1 MSRDGE
7 RHLELG
13 LFAPTVGRMEPIG
26 PPTMYL
32 VSEVPQD
39 VSITYDANREL
50 ARILDRGGLEF
61 FFMAQRGGRG
71 FGESRFWSH
80 ALDSFTVA
88 AAIAEAT
95 ERLRVVSTV
104 HTAFYHPA
112 MVARMGA
119 TLDQISGG
127 RWGLNLVS
135 GWAKP
140 EFDMIGVPFHDH
152 GARYRQTEEFT
163 DILRLCS
170 PLDNDTYEGEFYTVR
185 GGYGQPK
192 PAGSPLLFNA
202 GASDAAREFV
212 ARHCDWYFTGALSAD
227 QLRDDAV
234 DIRARAARH
243 GRTIKVIVYLF
254 GLIRDTREEAQAEV
268 EEIMARRDDDAARA
282 LIEGISGQSLGTFA
296 KGFGE
301 GVTPEELLHNTI
313 IGVGSGKLIGTH
325 ADAAES
331 LAAYQDAGLDGAVFC
346 FRNFEADTRSF
357 IDNVVP
363 LLERRGVRQPRT
375 VRTAAG

>member
-1 MSRDGE
+1 MQ
-7 RHLELG
+7 
-13 LFAPTVGRMEPIG
+13 PIG

-32 VSEVPQD
+32 VSEVEQE
-39 VSITYDANREL
+39 VSITYDANRCL
-50 ARILDRGGLEF
+50 ARLVDAGGLEF

-95 ERLRVVSTV
+95 TQIRIVSTV

-140 EFDMIGVPFHDH
+140 EFDMIDIPFLDH
-152 GARYRQTEEFT
+152 GARYRQTEEFSE
-163 DILRLCS
+163 ILRLFWGE
-170 PLDNDTYEGEFYTVR
+170 DGFDYEGDFYKIR
-185 GGYGQPK
+185 GGYAQPK
-192 PAGSPLLFNA
+192 TTGRPLLFNA
-202 GASDAAREFV
+202 G
-212 ARHCDWYFTGALSAD
+212 L
-227 QLRDDAV
+227 
-234 DIRARAARH
+234 
-243 GRTIKVIVYLF
+243 
-254 GLIRDTREEAQAEV
+254 
-268 EEIMARRDDDAARA
+268 
-282 LIEGISGQSLGTFA
+282 SGQSLGTFA

-301 GVTPEELLHNTI
+301 GVSEAELLHNTI

-325 ADAAES
+325 EQAADT
-331 LAAYQDAGLDGAVFC
+331 LAAYQEAGLDGAVFC
-346 FRNFEADTRSF
+346 FRNFEADTRAL
-357 IDNVVP
+357 IEILVP
-363 LLERRGVRQPRT
+363 ILEDRGIRRPRK
-375 VRTAAG
+375 TASG

>member
-1 MSRDGE
+1 MD
-7 RHLELG
+7 
-13 LFAPTVGRMEPIG
+13 PIG

-32 VSEVPQD
+32 VSEVPQQ
-39 VSITYDANREL
+39 VSITYEANRRL
-50 ARILDRGGLEF
+50 AHMLDRGGLEF

-71 FGESRFWSH
+71 FGASRFWSH

-88 AAIAEAT
+88 AAIADAT
-95 ERLRVVSTV
+95 ERLRIVSTV

-140 EFDMIGVPFHDH
+140 EFEMIDIPFLEH
-152 GARYRQTEEFT
+152 GERYRQTEEFT
-163 DILRLCS
+163 EVLRLFWNE
-170 PLDNDTYEGEFYTVR
+170 DGFDYEGDYYTIR
-185 GGYGQPK
+185 GGYAQPK
-192 PAGSPLLFNA
+192 PEGTPPLFNA

-212 ARHCDWYFTGALSAD
+212 ARHCDWYFTGALSAE
-227 QLRDDAV
+227 QLRDDAK

-243 GRTIKVIVYLF
+243 GRDIKVIVYLF
-254 GLIRDTREEAQAEV
+254 GLIRDSEAQAQAEV

-282 LIEGISGQSLGTFA
+282 LIEGLSGQSLGTFA

-301 GVTPEELLHNTI
+301 GVAEAELLHNTI

-325 ADAAES
+325 QQAADALE
-331 LAAYQDAGLDGAVFC
+331 AYQGAGLDGAVFC
-346 FRNFEADTRSF
+346 FRNFEADTASF
-357 IDNVVP
+357 IENVVP
-363 LLERRGVRQPRT
+363 ILETRGIRRPR
-375 VRTAAG
+375 R